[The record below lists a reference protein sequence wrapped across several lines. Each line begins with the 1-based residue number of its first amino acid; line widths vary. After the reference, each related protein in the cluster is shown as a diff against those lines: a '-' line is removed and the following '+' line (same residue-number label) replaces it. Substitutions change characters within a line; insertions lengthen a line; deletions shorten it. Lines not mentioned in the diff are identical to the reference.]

1 MEEYSIDSY
10 IDPQN
15 VLASTG
21 ESSLLAITLQ
31 TIKERKKMRKI
42 TKIRKSVKAISPI
55 IATLLLIAIAVVAA
69 LVVYAWVM
77 GYIGTNTSKSGQALQ
92 IQSYT
97 SGVDNNMWSFT
108 CRM

>member
-31 TIKERKKMRKI
+31 TIKERKKNAK
-42 TKIRKSVKAISPI
+42 
-55 IATLLLIAIAVVAA
+55 
-69 LVVYAWVM
+69 
-77 GYIGTNTSKSGQALQ
+77 
-92 IQSYT
+92 
-97 SGVDNNMWSFT
+97 NN
-108 CRM
+108 

>member
-77 GYIGTNTSKSGQALQ
+77 GYIGFQQFEIRARHYRYKATPQELITS
-92 IQSYT
+92 
-97 SGVDNNMWSFT
+97 M
-108 CRM
+108 